1 MRLRFTSVEILV
13 CTYLARYGRDSFD
26 ELRIQ
31 NVLGRKAKSALQKSR
46 NIAWMLKE
54 KGYGHH
60 KSISPL
66 SGVPK
71 GAPPRWTDWDSVS
84 MYIVFSK
91 DEHLRHC
98 KAILEC

>member
-1 MRLRFTSVEILV
+1 MRLRFTSVEIMV
-13 CTYLARYGRDSFD
+13 CTYLARYGRDGFD
-26 ELRIQ
+26 ELLIQ

-54 KGYGHH
+54 KGYEYH

-66 SGVPK
+66 SGVPR

-84 MYIVFSK
+84 KYIVFSK
-91 DEHLRHC
+91 DELLRQC

>member
-1 MRLRFTSVEILV
+1 MRLRFTSVEIMV
-13 CTYLARYGRDSFD
+13 CTYLARYGRDGFD
-26 ELRIQ
+26 ELLIQ

-54 KGYGHH
+54 KGYEYH

-66 SGVPK
+66 SGVPR

-84 MYIVFSK
+84 KYIVFSK
-91 DEHLRHC
+91 NEHLRQC